1 MMKSTILAAL
11 IVALFVATQVQ
22 AQTKEPPVPAEKSL
36 KLSEIIAKIEQRS
49 QFRYVSEVDWSTDG
63 YYDVVYYTTDKA
75 KVEIKID
82 AVTGEPRL

>member
-22 AQTKEPPVPAEKSL
+22 AQTKEPP
-36 KLSEIIAKIEQRS
+36 IIAKIEQRS